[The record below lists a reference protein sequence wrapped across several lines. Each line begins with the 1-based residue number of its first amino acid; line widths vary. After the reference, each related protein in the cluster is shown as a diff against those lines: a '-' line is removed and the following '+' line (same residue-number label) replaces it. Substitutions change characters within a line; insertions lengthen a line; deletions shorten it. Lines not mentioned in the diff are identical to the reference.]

1 MNRSRLFAGVGLV
14 LMAMTLG
21 WVFSACDD
29 DDDETPEDATA
40 ALCTDLAELGNALG
54 AYGDLTVDSTIEEVE
69 DAQDE
74 VAGAYDAVIESAGDV
89 ADARVD
95 ELETAY
101 EELANSVDDVSGDD
115 TVGEAITGIATQAA
129 EVEVARASLDNAV
142 NCG

>member
-1 MNRSRLFAGVGLV
+1 MKRSRLFGGVGLV

-21 WVFSACDD
+21 WVFSACS

-40 ALCTDLAELGNALG
+40 TLCTDLAELGNALG
-54 AYGDLTVDSTIEEVE
+54 AYGDLTVDSTVEDVE

-74 VAGAYDAVIESAGDV
+74 VAGAYDDVIESAGDV

-95 ELETAY
+95 ELEASY
-101 EELANSVDDVSGDD
+101 EELASAVDDVSGED
-115 TVGEAITGIATQAA
+115 TVGEAVTGIAAQAA
-129 EVEVARASLDNAV
+129 EVEAARASLDNSV